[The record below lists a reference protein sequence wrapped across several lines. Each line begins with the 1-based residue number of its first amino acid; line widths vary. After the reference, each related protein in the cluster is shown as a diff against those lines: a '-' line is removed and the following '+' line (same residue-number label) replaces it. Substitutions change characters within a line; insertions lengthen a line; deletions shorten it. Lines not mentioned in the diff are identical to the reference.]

1 MMRNIIKI
9 DLNNIGIFLLIF
21 LPAALVAGPFLAEI
35 IINFIAIKFL
45 IENLKSRNNSY
56 LKDYL
61 FIFFLLFYFIQIV
74 SLINS
79 EIFSESALNVFSY
92 IRYPLFVFGVADLL
106 EKKKT
111 GLKYLYFS
119 ITLTIFIVTLDGF
132 KQFFSDTNVF
142 GYPKYRID
150 RISGFFNDDLILG
163 SYLFRFFP
171 VLLALTLFFEN
182 KTSKNVFYFNIILL
196 LSIYILTFLTGER
209 SSFILLSIFVII
221 IMVLLQ
227 ISIRFKIYFLTFTI
241 IIFSSIL
248 FINPTMKDRYI
259 DQIIIQVFDK
269 NKKLSLSEY
278 KPMYDTSIKM
288 FKRNPILGIGTKGY
302 RYHCNDPAYITY
314 FYDRKFVKDN
324 TKIKID
330 FGWKEIRNLNI
341 IEIYVNDGDEISVG
355 EKLFSFHFIGDKK
368 NIQIFNSNLD
378 GKILKIHKRD
388 LTADGIRRYVNN
400 DLFAEIK
407 PSNLP
412 DQETGYYDSCNTHPH
427 NFYLQLLAETGLL
440 GFSLIFAM
448 FLYLSY
454 LIIKIAIDLYFFK
467 KKNFNNLEI
476 CLIVYF
482 FVILWPL
489 IPTGN
494 FFNNWLNI
502 ISIFPLGIYLY
513 VKKINNN

>member
-1 MMRNIIKI
+1 MMRNIIKT
-9 DLNNIGIFLLIF
+9 DLNNVSLIFLIF

-45 IENLKSRNNSY
+45 IENLKSRNNAY

-61 FIFFLLFYFIQIV
+61 FVFFLLFYFIQIV

-119 ITLTIFIVTLDGF
+119 ITLTIFIVALDGF
-132 KQFFSDTNVF
+132 KQFFSDTNF
-142 GYPKYRID
+142 IGYPKYRID

-171 VLLALTLFFEN
+171 VLLVLTLFFEN
-182 KTSKNVFYFNIILL
+182 KTGKNIFYFNIILL
-196 LSIYILTFLTGER
+196 LSIYLLTFLTGER

-221 IMVLLQ
+221 IIVLLQ
-227 ISIRFKIYFLTFTI
+227 ISIRFKIYFLTLIVIILSSTI
-241 IIFSSIL
+241 L
-248 FINPTMKDRYI
+248 INPTMKDRYI

-269 NKKLSLSEY
+269 NKSLNLSEY
-278 KPMYDTSIKM
+278 QPMYDTSIKM
-288 FKRNPILGIGTKGY
+288 FKENPILGVGTKGY
-302 RYHCNDPAYITY
+302 RYHCRDSDYITY
-314 FYDRKFVKDN
+314 FHDRKFVKDN
-324 TKIKID
+324 TKIYID

-341 IEIYVNDGDEISVG
+341 IEVYVNDGDEISVG
-355 EKLFSFHFIGDKK
+355 DKLFSFHFTGDKK
-368 NIQIFNSNLD
+368 NIQIFNSSLD
-378 GKILKIHKRD
+378 GKILKIHERD
-388 LTADGIRRYVNN
+388 LSADGIRRYINN
-400 DLFAEIK
+400 DVFADIK
-407 PSNLP
+407 PSKVP

-427 NFYLQLLAETGLL
+427 NYYFQLLAETGLL

-454 LIIKIAIDLYFFK
+454 LIIKTGINSYFFK
-467 KKNFNNLEI
+467 RRDLNNLEI

-502 ISIFPLGIYLY
+502 ISIFPLGIYLH